1 MAKLVFIIYLESVTL
16 ANVSGDVGG
25 SKVLSIYRNFSP
37 ADNVFRTQ
45 KIIQ

>member
-1 MAKLVFIIYLESVTL
+1 ML
-16 ANVSGDVGG
+16 ANVSGGIGG

-45 KIIQ
+45 KKNSIVYAYQYCLN